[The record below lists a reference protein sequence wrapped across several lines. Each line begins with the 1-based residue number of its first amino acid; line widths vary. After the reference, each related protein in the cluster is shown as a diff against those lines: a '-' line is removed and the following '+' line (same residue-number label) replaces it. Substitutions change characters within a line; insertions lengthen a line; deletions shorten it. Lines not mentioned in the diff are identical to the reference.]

1 MVLLDEIGRGT
12 STYDGLALATAVA
25 EYLAQRSNSC
35 VLFATHYFELTE
47 LAQSNSNIRNVHV
60 RAAEVDNGIVFL
72 HQISPGAASKSYGL
86 QVAKLA
92 GVPEAVIVRAQQ
104 ALQLLQQSEHLPPST
119 QSEDS
124 IQEQETD
131 PGALAIAQQLRQL
144 DVDNLSARAALELL
158 YELKQQIVKPAE

>member
-1 MVLLDEIGRGT
+1 MCSFKFIT
-12 STYDGLALATAVA
+12 NNISALRCESV
-25 EYLAQRSNSC
+25 
-35 VLFATHYFELTE
+35 
-47 LAQSNSNIRNVHV
+47 
-60 RAAEVDNGIVFL
+60 EVK
-72 HQISPGAASKSYGL
+72 KSYGL

-104 ALQLLQQSEHLPPST
+104 ALQLLQQNEHLPPST

-158 YELKQQIVKPAE
+158 YESVSPEQLSTI